1 MERLF
6 KLIFMVKNQPVATC
20 LATVLMLLT
29 TYISIKLD
37 KLPEETAKV
46 EAVKSSEV
54 ESTIRANLRELL
66 RITTT
71 DRALVALYR
80 TDKDD
85 EIVFSYISQVYRR
98 GVVPVPDH
106 NYHLYFNNY
115 EAMYLKHLSGDCV
128 ARAYPETNTKLAV
141 SCPILDNSNRLL
153 GFLEV
158 NSTDAS
164 NDTVTLEAYVTD
176 YVKVY
181 RPLLYL
187 YNQSQ
192 KEDTKNHQ

>member
-1 MERLF
+1 MERLL
-6 KLIFMVKNQPVATC
+6 KLIPLVKSQPVATC
-20 LATVLMLLT
+20 LATILMLLT

-54 ESTIRANLRELL
+54 EATIRANLRELI
-66 RITTT
+66 RSTMT

-85 EIVFSYISQVYRR
+85 EVVFSYVSQVHRR
-98 GVVPVPDH
+98 GVEPVPDH
-106 NYHLYFNNY
+106 EYYLYFNNF

-128 ARAYPETNTKLAV
+128 SRAYPETDTKLAV
-141 SCPILDNSNRLL
+141 SCPILDGSNRLL

-158 NSTDAS
+158 DSINGVSDPAG
-164 NDTVTLEAYVTD
+164 LQAYVVD
-176 YVKVY
+176 HVKVY
-181 RPLLYL
+181 KPLLYL
-187 YNQSQ
+187 FNQSQ
-192 KEDTKNHQ
+192 KDKTKNQQ

>member
-1 MERLF
+1 
-6 KLIFMVKNQPVATC
+6 
-20 LATVLMLLT
+20 MLLT
-29 TYISIKLD
+29 TYISVKLD

-54 ESTIRANLRELL
+54 EATIRTNLRELL

-85 EIVFSYISQVYRR
+85 EVVFSYVSQVYRR

-106 NYHLYFNNY
+106 DYHLYFNNF

-128 ARAYPETNTKLAV
+128 SRSYPETNTKLAV

-158 NSTDAS
+158 NSIDADS
-164 NDTVTLEAYVTD
+164 DPVTLKAYVTD

-187 YNQSQ
+187 FNQSQ
-192 KEDTKNHQ
+192 KDETKNHR